1 MLNPCTVDDDS
12 AEVPDLCVRTGRTV
26 AYKFMDYGFI
36 IHEVGENVSHMVLLL
51 SESSNMRL
59 FVLKEDQ

>member
-59 FVLKEDQ
+59 FILKEDQ